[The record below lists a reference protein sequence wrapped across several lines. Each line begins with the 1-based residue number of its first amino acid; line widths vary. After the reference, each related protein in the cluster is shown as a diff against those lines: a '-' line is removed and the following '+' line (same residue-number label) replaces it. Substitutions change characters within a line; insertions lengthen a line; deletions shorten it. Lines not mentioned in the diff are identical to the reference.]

1 MLKYSMRGRQ
11 KMIRNL
17 ERAPRN
23 LRKEIEA
30 GAYQEANTEMTE
42 SKRLCPV
49 DITENAP
56 HPGQLRASGRV
67 LDPRW
72 EGNTVVVDMAY
83 GGGPVDYALYVH
95 EDLEAHH
102 PVGQAKYLEQPL
114 MESSPHMAARIARR
128 VDMNRVVED

>member
-11 KMIRNL
+11 KVTRNL
-17 ERAPRN
+17 ERAPRR

-30 GAYQEANTEMTE
+30 AAYQEANVEMTE

-49 DITENAP
+49 DVTENAP

-67 LDPRW
+67 LPPRW
-72 EGNTVVVDMAY
+72 EGNEVRVDLAY
-83 GGGPVDYALYVH
+83 GGGPVDYALVVH

-114 MESSPHMAARIARR
+114 MESAPHMPSRIARR